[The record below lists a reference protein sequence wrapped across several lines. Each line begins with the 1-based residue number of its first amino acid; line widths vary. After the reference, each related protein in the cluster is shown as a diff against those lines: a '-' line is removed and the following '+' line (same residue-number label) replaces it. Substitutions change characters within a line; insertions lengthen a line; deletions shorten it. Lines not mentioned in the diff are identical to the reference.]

1 MTNIEP
7 LGSLIL
13 IEQLEQG
20 EKKTTSGLVLAATT
34 MDNDLKR
41 GKVIA
46 VGPGDRDANGEIY
59 PIPLTPGDVVIY
71 NEMQATEV
79 TDDLN
84 NKYKFINWR
93 QLFGKE
99 V

>member
-13 IEQLEQG
+13 VEQIEQG
-20 EKKTTSGLVLAATT
+20 DKKTSSGLVLVATT
-34 MDNDLKR
+34 MDADLKR

-46 VGPGDRDANGEIY
+46 VGPGDRDNDGNIY
-59 PIPLTPGDVVIY
+59 PIPLTQGDIVIY

-79 TDDLN
+79 TDELN